1 MRWHIPNFAGPHDC
15 CSKHARPVQFST
27 KDKEGIQC
35 TARCD
40 KSGCR
45 RRCRFKPSPDDHPLL
60 ADGEWMHICEE
71 VMCLDLCPYPKC
83 KSICNLDHDHT
94 VTNESSQCGCC
105 PLHRTFVPDKKI
117 VGENGEL
124 ADISSTSAARAT
136 KMLAQM
142 KIASEIGN
150 LKATEGGQARRLHT
164 KRASAETVVAIDD
177 PPQGAAA
184 KPYYHGFGVNV
195 EKYGQHFKLYSGMA
209 PVRPIIS
216 IEPRQ

>member
-1 MRWHIPNFAGPHDC
+1 
-15 CSKHARPVQFST
+15 
-27 KDKEGIQC
+27 
-35 TARCD
+35 
-40 KSGCR
+40 
-45 RRCRFKPSPDDHPLL
+45 
-60 ADGEWMHICEE
+60 MHICEE

-209 PVRPIIS
+209 PLERDGAAREGIPGSAEIRPLVKFQKQFPKAARS
-216 IEPRQ
+216 AAVDEDQEDEMLD